1 MASEPIEPWN
11 RNISWLPFESYL
23 YHITS
28 FQKYVTLT
36 KESLIIDHSKFT
48 FQQYNPYLCL
58 QSV

>member
-1 MASEPIEPWN
+1 MASEPIESWN

-28 FQKYVTLT
+28 FHKYVTLT
-36 KESLIIDHSKFT
+36 KESFIIDHSKFT
-48 FQQYNPYLCL
+48 LLQYNLYLFL